1 MPKLKPQTKHNSAH
15 DTSAAV
21 DEFMQGLQH
30 PHHEMIQSLR
40 PLFLSL
46 SDEVAEGIKWNAP
59 SFRTHEYFATI
70 NLREKQGLGI
80 ILHLG
85 AKIKTLPESGVQI
98 SDPQHLL
105 KWLAADRASVVL
117 ADTGDFLNKESAL
130 KAILAQ
136 WILYV

>member
-1 MPKLKPQTKHNSAH
+1 MTKPKQAQKHSSAN

-21 DEFMQGLQH
+21 NLFMQSLQH
-30 PHHEMIQSLR
+30 PHSGMIELLR

-46 SDEVAEGIKWNAP
+46 SKDVAEGIKWNAP

-85 AKIKTLPESGVQI
+85 AKIKTLPEGGVQI
-98 SDPQHLL
+98 DDPQHLL
-105 KWLAADRASVVL
+105 KWLATDRTSVVL
-117 ADTGDFLNKESAL
+117 LDAEDFLKKESAL
-130 KAILAQ
+130 RAVLLQ

>member
-1 MPKLKPQTKHNSAH
+1 MGKIKHQTVN

-21 DEFMQGLQH
+21 NTFMLSFQH
-30 PHHEMIQSLR
+30 PHKDMIESLR
-40 PLFLSL
+40 GLFLSL
-46 SDEVAEGIKWNAP
+46 SINVAEGIKWNAP

-85 AKIKTLPESGVQI
+85 AKIKTLPEGGVQI
-98 SDPQHLL
+98 DDPQHLL
-105 KWLAADRASVVL
+105 KWLATDRASVVL
-117 ADTGDFLNKESAL
+117 LDADDFVRKESAL
-130 KAILAQ
+130 RAILLQ